1 MFDEDRFSFLP
12 TQQKYQMNRNKTY
25 YKDGLYFTAL
35 SALALLFYGC
45 ATSPELRQYYEPEM
59 AGLAHKPFS
68 ESFVRIVDGAWKY
81 EEGIKLTQKLS
92 QEGYWYLG
100 TLEFVG
106 PMQSADSIRKFAAS
120 VGGDLVIRRT
130 AFAGMKSGSR
140 MVVGSYTP
148 ASVVTST
155 ASAYGSA
162 YSNGS
167 GVLNSPYGTSYLNT
181 SGTANAYGSGTA
193 TTYIPGQTT
202 YVNENYNYP
211 SYTQRYSIMQ
221 SEGTFRK
228 NATNFQKY
236 SAAVGKPIPD
246 SDLPWFIDQMVKSGK
261 ARVFNKKPE

>member
-1 MFDEDRFSFLP
+1 
-12 TQQKYQMNRNKTY
+12 MNRNKSY
-25 YKDGLYFTAL
+25 YKAVLCFASL
-35 SALALLFYGC
+35 SALSILFSGC
-45 ATSPELRQYYEPEM
+45 ATSPELKQFYEPEM
-59 AGLAHKPFS
+59 AGLAHKPIS
-68 ESFVRIVDGAWKY
+68 PSFVRIVDGAWKY

-106 PMQSADSIRKFAAS
+106 QMQSADSIRKFAAS
-120 VGGDLVIRRT
+120 VGGDLIIRRT

-148 ASVVTST
+148 GSVGTST
-155 ASAYGSA
+155 ASAYGTA

-167 GVLNSPYGTSYLNT
+167 GVVNSPLGTSYLNT
-181 SGTANAYGSGTA
+181 SGSSNAYGSGTV

-202 YVNENYNYP
+202 YVSENYNYP
-211 SYTQRYSIMQ
+211 SYAQRYSIMQ
-221 SEGTFRK
+221 SEGAFRK

-246 SDLPWFIDQMVKSGK
+246 ADLPWFIDQMVKSGK
-261 ARVFNKKPE
+261 ARVYNKKPE

>member
-1 MFDEDRFSFLP
+1 MKSNISDFKASLFFA
-12 TQQKYQMNRNKTY
+12 T
-25 YKDGLYFTAL
+25 L
-35 SALALLFYGC
+35 SVISLLFFGC
-45 ATSPELRQYYEPEM
+45 ATSPELKQYYEPEM
-59 AGLAHKPFS
+59 AGLSHKPIS
-68 ESFVRIVDGAWKY
+68 PSFVRIVDGAWKY

-92 QEGYWYLG
+92 KEGYWYLG

-148 ASVVTST
+148 GSVVTST

-181 SGTANAYGSGTA
+181 SGSANSYGSGTA

-211 SYTQRYSIMQ
+211 TFAQRYSIMQ
-221 SEGTFRK
+221 SEGTFRR

-246 SDLPWFIDQMVKSGK
+246 ADLPEFIDLMVKSGK
-261 ARVFNKKPE
+261 ARIFNKKPE

>member
-1 MFDEDRFSFLP
+1 
-12 TQQKYQMNRNKTY
+12 
-25 YKDGLYFTAL
+25 
-35 SALALLFYGC
+35 
-45 ATSPELRQYYEPEM
+45 M
-59 AGLAHKPFS
+59 AGLAHKTISP
-68 ESFVRIVDGAWKY
+68 SFVRIVDGAWKY

-92 QEGYWYLG
+92 QDGYWYLG

-120 VGGDLVIRRT
+120 VGGDLVIRRM
-130 AFAGMKSGSR
+130 AFSGMKTGSR
-140 MVVGSYTP
+140 MVIGSYTP
-148 ASVVTST
+148 GSVVTST
-155 ASAYGSA
+155 ASTFGSA

-167 GVLNSPYGTSYLNT
+167 GTLNSPYGTAYLNT
-181 SGTANAYGSGTA
+181 AGSANAYSSGTA

-211 SYTQRYSIMQ
+211 SYAQRYSIMQ

-228 NATNFQKY
+228 NAKNFQKY

-246 SDLPWFIDQMVKSGK
+246 AELPWFIDQMVKSGK

>member
-1 MFDEDRFSFLP
+1 MKSNIPDFKASLFFETLCIIS
-12 TQQKYQMNRNKTY
+12 
-25 YKDGLYFTAL
+25 
-35 SALALLFYGC
+35 LLLTGC
-45 ATSPELRQYYEPEM
+45 ATHSELKQYYEPEM
-59 AGLAHKPFS
+59 AGLAHKPVS
-68 ESFVRIVDGAWKY
+68 PSFVRIVDGEWKY

-120 VGGDLVIRRT
+120 VGGDLVIRLT
-130 AFAGMKSGSR
+130 KFAGMKSGSR
-140 MVVGSYTP
+140 MVIGSYTP
-148 ASVVTST
+148 GSVVTST

-181 SGTANAYGSGTA
+181 SGSANAYGSGTA

-221 SEGTFRK
+221 SEGMFRK

-246 SDLPWFIDQMVKSGK
+246 ADLPWFIDQMVKSGK